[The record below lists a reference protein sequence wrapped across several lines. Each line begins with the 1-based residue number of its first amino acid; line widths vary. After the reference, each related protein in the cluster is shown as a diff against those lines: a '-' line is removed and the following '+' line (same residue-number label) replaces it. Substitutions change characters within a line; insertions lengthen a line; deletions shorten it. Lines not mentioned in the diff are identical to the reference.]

1 MARTRT
7 IIAELH
13 KLHLVGNKRN
23 QPKTTF
29 NEEKLTIREQ
39 FFKCLSKENSAL
51 NKMFERESKPGGDY

>member
-1 MARTRT
+1 MATTRT

-13 KLHLVGNKRN
+13 KLHLIGNKRN

-39 FFKCLSKENSAL
+39 FFNVYQRKT
-51 NKMFERESKPGGDY
+51 RD